1 MFSGCCAAP
10 KMERISGPQNP
21 LPRNPVFAF
30 AVFRGFAVRE
40 TSSPIAQNVSRKAR
54 ESLSAFAEGNTHFGP
69 IGRRK
74 HSRRSPHNRQ
84 AISRRKQRVHTSRG
98 TTVSRK
104 GSEITSDVER
114 RDTCRG
120 LFPASEMA
128 TGERARRNKAW
139 FGQAATGPRHSPV
152 KPCKPSPTSEAR

>member
-84 AISRRKQRVHTSRG
+84 AISRRKQRVHC
-98 TTVSRK
+98 VSRHNLSRDDHHHSAATPVAGFSPHPRWQRASVQGATRH
-104 GSEITSDVER
+104 GS
-114 RDTCRG
+114 G
-120 LFPASEMA
+120 
-128 TGERARRNKAW
+128 
-139 FGQAATGPRHSPV
+139 AATGRHSGPV